1 MSEKQPRP
9 GQATLAA
16 ALITGGS
23 VVLILAAGQRISWLH
38 TIEGQ
43 DALQGWIDSQ
53 SVDGF
58 TVDGVSTV
66 LRVLSLVGGGAA
78 AAAAILGLQVLR
90 RAAGARTAL
99 AVLAPLLLVGGL
111 AIEAFLA
118 PLVIM
123 GIVLLWL
130 QPTRDWYAG
139 RPWVQAYEQRR
150 AARLSAARSS
160 SPAAPA
166 ADPFAAPAP
175 PAHERAAHPPV
186 PGHQPSG
193 APLRPAR
200 LERGP
205 RPGGLTAACVL
216 AWVTSTTV
224 VVGLALMAL
233 GVGQQSDEI
242 YADMQRQQPELM
254 ESYGLSEQ
262 DLVASVYVVLA
273 GFLVW
278 ALVALVLAGLTF
290 VGHNWARITLAVSAV
305 CAASVV
311 VLACVAAPALVVLLL
326 LLALDAWLLL
336 RSDVARWFRA

>member
-43 DALQGWIDSQ
+43 EAMQSWIDRQ
-53 SVDGF
+53 GVDGF
-58 TVDGVSTV
+58 TVDGVSTT
-66 LRVLSLVGGGAA
+66 LRVLALVGAGAA

-90 RAAGARTAL
+90 RSASARIAL
-99 AVLAPLLLVGGL
+99 AVLAPVLFVGGL
-111 AIEAFLA
+111 AIEALLV
-118 PLVIM
+118 PLVVM

-150 AARLSAARSS
+150 AARLGAAGSS
-160 SPAAPA
+160 SPARPV
-166 ADPFAAPAP
+166 ADPFAPAP
-175 PAHERAAHPPV
+175 PSPEPSAPPPAPGQPVVSPPLPTARA
-186 PGHQPSG
+186 
-193 APLRPAR
+193 RR
-200 LERGP
+200 P

-216 AWVTSTTV
+216 AWVTSATV

-233 GVGQQSDEI
+233 AVGQRSDEI
-242 YADMQRQQPELM
+242 FADMQRQQPDLM
-254 ESYGLSEQ
+254 RSSGMSEQ
-262 DLVASVYVVLA
+262 DLVASVYLVLA

-278 ALVALVLAGLTF
+278 SLAALVLAGLTF

-311 VLACVAAPALVVLLL
+311 LVACLAAPVLVVLLMI
-326 LLALDAWLLL
+326 LALDAWLLL
-336 RSDVARWFRA
+336 RPDVARWFRA